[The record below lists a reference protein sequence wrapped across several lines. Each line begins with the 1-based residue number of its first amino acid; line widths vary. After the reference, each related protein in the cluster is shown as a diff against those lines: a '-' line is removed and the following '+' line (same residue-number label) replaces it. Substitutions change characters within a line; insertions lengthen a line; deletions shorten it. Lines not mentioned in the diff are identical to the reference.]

1 MCGLAGILL
10 QPIARPEADW
20 QEIRRLFTAT
30 LIANEQR
37 GRDAAGVAVIHRSGV
52 YHLLKQ
58 PRPASELVQMRPYQE
73 ILAAVDADTTCLLGH
88 ARLPTKGSP
97 QNNAN
102 NHPLLVG
109 HTLGIHN
116 GMITNDDELFA
127 ACSLPRQAE
136 VDSEILFRLLD
147 TVSPFAHDGRY
158 LMQLRERLTPVEGV
172 FAALSV
178 DLRRP
183 TGLVVLKQDCPL
195 CVHYEPQLQALFFSS
210 RYIFLRQAFGR
221 SVITE
226 ALENQCA
233 FYFDAERLAE
243 RGNQPVSSLEL
254 APPRSGV
261 CDPLAFGLSPAP
273 PPLRRGL

>member
-10 QPIARPEADW
+10 QPTERPEADW

-37 GRDAAGVAVIHRSGV
+37 GRDAAGVAVIQRDGTH
-52 YHLLKQ
+52 HLLKR
-58 PRPASELVQMRPYQE
+58 PGPASELVLTRPYQE

-116 GMITNDDELFA
+116 GVICNDDELFA
-127 ACSLPRQAE
+127 AYSLPRQAE

-147 TVSPFAHDGRY
+147 SVPPFAHDGRY
-158 LMQLRERLTPVEGV
+158 LMQLRERLIPVEGV
-172 FAALSV
+172 FATLSV

-183 TGLVVLKQDCPL
+183 TGLIVLKQNCPL
-195 CVHYEPQLQALFFSS
+195 CVHYEPQLQAFFFSS

-221 SVITE
+221 SVVTE
-226 ALENQCA
+226 ALENQHA
-233 FYFDAERLAE
+233 FYFDAERLAA
-243 RGNQPVSSLEL
+243 RGNQPLFSLEL
-254 APPRSGV
+254 APPMYLLGQ
-261 CDPLAFGLSPAP
+261 DL
-273 PPLRRGL
+273 